1 MTMYTTYIARPLMS
15 YMQPGYQDALSAAA
29 EINTKLGNSGESS
42 FIIGDELADRT
53 AERAMQREIDSCH
66 PEIRASLMIDKFT
79 GKIDD

>member
-1 MTMYTTYIARPLMS
+1 MS